1 LCCDEGQKKENSH
14 TTKISKISKMD
25 SFLLLSDKQTNEEE
39 RDLSRQK
46 TTHNKDTPTHLQQQ
60 NTHQQW
66 EKNRERRK
74 QERKGRTNQIA
85 SN

>member
-1 LCCDEGQKKENSH
+1 MKDRKRTH
-14 TTKISKISKMD
+14 THNKNIKNIKNGLFSS
-25 SFLLLSDKQTNEEE
+25 SDKQTNNRRRE

>member
-1 LCCDEGQKKENSH
+1 MKDKRKRTHTQQKYQKYQKW
-14 TTKISKISKMD
+14 TL
-25 SFLLLSDKQTNEEE
+25 FFFFGQTNEEE

-74 QERKGRTNQIA
+74 RERKGQTNQIR

>member
-1 LCCDEGQKKENSH
+1 MKDKRKRTHTQQKYQKYQKW
-14 TTKISKISKMD
+14 TL
-25 SFLLLSDKQTNEEE
+25 FFFGQTNKRREE

-60 NTHQQW
+60 NRYQQW

-74 QERKGRTNQIA
+74 RERKGRTNQIA

>member
-1 LCCDEGQKKENSH
+1 MKDRKRTH
-14 TTKISKISKMD
+14 THNKNIKNIKNGLFSS
-25 SFLLLSDKQTNEEE
+25 SDKQTNEEE